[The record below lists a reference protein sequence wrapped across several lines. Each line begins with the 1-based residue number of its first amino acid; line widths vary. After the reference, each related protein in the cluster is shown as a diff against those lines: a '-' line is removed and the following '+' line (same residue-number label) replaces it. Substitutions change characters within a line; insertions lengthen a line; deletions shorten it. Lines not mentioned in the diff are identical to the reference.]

1 MNQPIN
7 SIELDVTAE
16 EETSEVFLGRHPIL
30 NSKQKTIGYELLF
43 RSKGNDTN
51 MSLDDLSATSGVIVN
66 LLSQFGIDQ
75 ILDNKLGFL
84 NIAASSLM
92 SDTLELLPPD
102 RIVLEILEDTPIN
115 AQIITRCK
123 ALKELGFKLSIVDY
137 ANRPEH
143 MVLLPHVDYVKIDLS
158 VTSSEKIADLI
169 AIIKKKSSAKIIA
182 DKVEEEALFLDCKDL
197 GFDAFQGYFF
207 AKPTVLKGEQAQ
219 PDQMCLMRMIG
230 MLLGDADLSELEA
243 LFKDSP
249 GLTLG
254 LLKLVNSVG
263 VNGGREPVESIRQAI
278 VMLGQKQMLRWV
290 QLLMYASPSN
300 PAGDTIML
308 QVANR
313 ARLMELMAEKVD
325 SYQDHFSDQAFMV
338 GMLSLA
344 DTVIN
349 SPMEQILEDI
359 GLSDNLKKAILE
371 QDGTHGHLL
380 KLAKNMEHGN
390 FDSTHYEIQELDITP
405 EELMNIQ
412 IECVA
417 WTTELNQTT

>member
-1 MNQPIN
+1 M
-7 SIELDVTAE
+7 
-16 EETSEVFLGRHPIL
+16 
-30 NSKQKTIGYELLF
+30 
-43 RSKGNDTN
+43 
-51 MSLDDLSATSGVIVN
+51 IVN
-66 LLSQFGIDQ
+66 LLSQFGINQ
-75 ILDNKLGFL
+75 ILGNKLGFV

-92 SDTLELLPPD
+92 SDTIELLPPE

-158 VTSSEKIADLI
+158 STPLEKIPELI
-169 AIIKKKSSAKIIA
+169 ELVQKKSSAKMIA
-182 DKVEEEALFLDCKDL
+182 DKVEEEALFLECKKLD
-197 GFDAFQGYFF
+197 FDAFQGYFF
-207 AKPTVLKGEQAQ
+207 AKPTIMKGKQAQ

-230 MLLGDADLSELEA
+230 MLLGDADLSELEE
-243 LFKDSP
+243 LFKNSP

-254 LLKLVNSVG
+254 LLKLVNSIG

-300 PAGDTIML
+300 PAGDAIML
-308 QVANR
+308 QVASR
-313 ARLMELMAEKVD
+313 ARLMELIAEKVD

-344 DTVIN
+344 DTVIHA
-349 SPMEQILEDI
+349 PMQQILDDI
-359 GLSDNLKKAILE
+359 GLSDSLKKAILD

-380 KLAKNMEHGN
+380 KLAQDMEHGN
-390 FDSTHYEIQELDITP
+390 FDATQYEIKELDISP
-405 EELMNIQ
+405 ADLMNIQ
-412 IECVA
+412 IECIA
-417 WTTELNQTT
+417 WTNELNQTS

>member
-1 MNQPIN
+1 MNQPIIPTTDIV
-7 SIELDVTAE
+7 IEEDT
-16 EETSEVFLGRHPIL
+16 TEVFLGRHPIL
-30 NSKQKTIGYELLF
+30 NSNQKTIGYELLF
-43 RSKGNDTN
+43 RSKGHDTN
-51 MSLDDLSATSGVIVN
+51 TSLDDLSATSGVIVN
-66 LLSQFGIDQ
+66 LLSQFGIDH

-92 SDTLELLPPD
+92 SDTIELLPPD

-123 ALKELGFKLSIVDY
+123 ALKEMGFKLSIVDY

-143 MVLLPHVDYVKIDLS
+143 IVLLPHVDYVKIDLS
-158 VTSSEKIADLI
+158 ETPIDKIPALVALI
-169 AIIKKKSSAKIIA
+169 QKNSSAKIIA
-182 DKVEEEALFLDCKDL
+182 DKVEEESLFTECKAL
-197 GFDAFQGYFF
+197 GFHAFQGYFF
-207 AKPTVLKGEQAQ
+207 AKPTILKGEQPQ

-230 MLLGDADLSELEA
+230 MLLGDADLSELEE
-243 LFKDSP
+243 LFKNSP

-290 QLLMYASPSN
+290 QLLMYASPSS
-300 PAGDTIML
+300 PAGDAIML

-313 ARLMELMAEKVD
+313 ARMMELMAEKVE

-344 DTVIN
+344 DSVIH
-349 SPMEQILEDI
+349 SPIEEILNDI
-359 GLSDNLKKAILE
+359 GLSDSLKKAILE
-371 QDGTHGHLL
+371 QDGTHGQLL
-380 KLAKNMEHGN
+380 KVAKEMEHGN
-390 FDSTHYEIQELDITP
+390 FDATHYEIQELDISP
-405 EELMNIQ
+405 ADLMNIQ
-412 IECVA
+412 IECIA
-417 WTTELNQTT
+417 WTNELNQPN

>member
-1 MNQPIN
+1 MNQPI
-7 SIELDVTAE
+7 IPTTDIVVE
-16 EETSEVFLGRHPIL
+16 EETKEVFLGRHPIL
-30 NSKQKTIGYELLF
+30 NSKQKIIGYELLF
-43 RSKGNDTN
+43 RSKGNDDSN
-51 MSLDDLSATSGVIVN
+51 NSLDDLSATSGVIVN

-92 SDTLELLPPD
+92 SDTIELLPAE

-123 ALKELGFKLSIVDY
+123 ALKSLGFKLSIVDY

-143 MVLLPHVDYVKIDLS
+143 IVLLPHVDYVKIDLS
-158 VTSSEKIADLI
+158 ATTIDKVPGLMALI
-169 AIIKKKSSAKIIA
+169 RKNSKAKIIA
-182 DKVEEEALFLDCKDL
+182 DKVEEESLFLECKAL
-197 GFDAFQGYFF
+197 GFDAYQGYFF
-207 AKPTVLKGEQAQ
+207 AKPTILKGEQAQ

-243 LFKDSP
+243 LFKNSP
-249 GLTLG
+249 GLTLA

-263 VNGGREPVESIRQAI
+263 VNGAREPVESIRQAI

-300 PAGDTIML
+300 PASDTIML
-308 QVANR
+308 QVASR
-313 ARLMELMAEKVD
+313 ARLMELMAEKVE
-325 SYQDHFSDQAFMV
+325 SYQAHFSDQAFMV

-344 DTVIN
+344 DTVIH
-349 SPMEQILEDI
+349 SPMEQILEEI
-359 GLSDNLKKAILE
+359 GLSDTLKKAILE
-371 QDGTHGHLL
+371 QTGTHGQLL
-380 KLAKNMEHGN
+380 KLAKDMEVGN
-390 FDSTHYEIQELDITP
+390 FDSTHYEIKELDISP

-412 IECVA
+412 IECIA
-417 WTTELNQTT
+417 WTTALNQAK

>member
-1 MNQPIN
+1 MNQPIIPTIDAAN
-7 SIELDVTAE
+7 
-16 EETSEVFLGRHPIL
+16 ETDTDEVFLGRHPIL
-30 NSKQKTIGYELLF
+30 NKHQKTVGYELLF
-43 RSKGNDTN
+43 RSKGSETND
-51 MSLDDLSATSGVIVN
+51 SLDDLSATSGVIVN

-92 SDTLELLPPD
+92 SDTIELLPAE

-143 MVLLPHVDYVKIDLS
+143 IVLLPHVDYVKIDLS
-158 VTSSEKIADLI
+158 VTQTEKLPQLI
-169 AIIKKKSSAKIIA
+169 NIIREKSSAKIVA
-182 DKVEEEALFLDCKDL
+182 DKVEEEALFLACKEL
-197 GFDAFQGYFF
+197 GIDAFQGYFF
-207 AKPTVLKGEQAQ
+207 AKPTILKGEQEQ

-243 LFKDSP
+243 LFKNSP

-263 VNGGREPVESIRQAI
+263 VNGGNEPVESIRQAI

-300 PAGDTIML
+300 PAGDAIML
-308 QVANR
+308 QVASR
-313 ARLMELMAEKVD
+313 ARLMELMAGKVD
-325 SYQDHFSDQAFMV
+325 SYQNHFSDQAFMV

-344 DTVIN
+344 DTVIHA
-349 SPMEQILEDI
+349 PMEQILDDI
-359 GLSDNLKKAILE
+359 GIADSLKKAILK
-371 QDGTHGHLL
+371 QDGTHGQLL
-380 KLAKNMEHGN
+380 KLAKDMEQGN
-390 FDSTHYEIQELDITP
+390 FDETHYEIKELDISP
-405 EELMNIQ
+405 ADLMNIQ
-412 IECVA
+412 IECIA
-417 WTTELNQTT
+417 WTNELNQTA

>member
-1 MNQPIN
+1 MNQPI
-7 SIELDVTAE
+7 IPTTDIAIE
-16 EETSEVFLGRHPIL
+16 EETKEVFLGRHPIL
-30 NSKQKTIGYELLF
+30 NGKQKIIGYELLF
-43 RSKGNDTN
+43 RSKGNDDSNT
-51 MSLDDLSATSGVIVN
+51 SLDDLSATSGVIVN

-84 NIAASSLM
+84 NIAASSMM
-92 SDTLELLPPD
+92 SDTIELLPPE

-123 ALKELGFKLSIVDY
+123 SLKSLGFKLSIVDY

-143 MVLLPHVDYVKIDLS
+143 IVLLPHVDYVKIDLS
-158 VTSSEKIADLI
+158 VTAIDKVPGLI
-169 AIIKKKSSAKIIA
+169 ALIRKNSKAKIIA
-182 DKVEEEALFLDCKDL
+182 DKVEEESLFHECQTL
-197 GFDAFQGYFF
+197 GFDAYQGYFF
-207 AKPTVLKGEQAQ
+207 AKPTILKGEQAQ

-243 LFKDSP
+243 LFKNSP

-263 VNGGREPVESIRQAI
+263 INGGREPVESIRQAI

-300 PAGDTIML
+300 PASDTIML

-313 ARLMELMAEKVD
+313 ARLMELMAEKVE
-325 SYQDHFSDQAFMV
+325 SYQAHFSDQAFMV

-344 DTVIN
+344 DTVIH
-349 SPMEQILEDI
+349 SPMEQILEEI
-359 GLSDNLKKAILE
+359 GLSDTLKKAILE
-371 QDGTHGHLL
+371 QTGTHGQLL
-380 KLAKNMEHGN
+380 KLAKDMEVGN
-390 FDSTHYEIQELDITP
+390 FDSTHYEIKELDISP

-412 IECVA
+412 IECIA
-417 WTTELNQTT
+417 WTTALNQAK

>member
-1 MNQPIN
+1 MNQPI
-7 SIELDVTAE
+7 IPTTEL
-16 EETSEVFLGRHPIL
+16 ETTEVFLGRHPIL
-30 NSKQKTIGYELLF
+30 NSKKKTIGYELLF

-51 MSLDDLSATSGVIVN
+51 TSLDDLSATSGVIVN

-75 ILDNKLGFL
+75 ILNDKLGFL

-92 SDTLELLPPD
+92 SDTIELLPAD
-102 RIVLEILEDTPIN
+102 RMVLEILEDTPIN

-123 ALKELGFKLSIVDY
+123 ALKDLGFRLSIVDY

-143 MVLLPHVDYVKIDLS
+143 IVLLPYVDYVKIDLS
-158 VTSSEKIADLI
+158 VTPIDKVAGLTALI
-169 AIIKKKSSAKIIA
+169 RKNSAAKIIA
-182 DKVEEEALFLDCKDL
+182 DKVEEESLFTQCKEL
-197 GFDAFQGYFF
+197 GFDAYQGYFF
-207 AKPTVLKGEQAQ
+207 AKPTIMKGEQAQ

-243 LFKDSP
+243 LFKNSP

-300 PAGDTIML
+300 PAGDAIML
-308 QVANR
+308 QVASR
-313 ARLMELMAEKVD
+313 ARLMELMAGKVD
-325 SYQDHFSDQAFMV
+325 SYQNNFTDQAFMV

-344 DTVIN
+344 DTVIHA
-349 SPMEQILEDI
+349 PIEQILNEI
-359 GLSDNLKKAILE
+359 GLSDSLKKAILE
-371 QDGTHGHLL
+371 QTGTHGQLL
-380 KLAKNMEHGN
+380 KLAKDMEYGN
-390 FDSTHYEIQELDITP
+390 FDATQYEIKELDISP
-405 EELMNIQ
+405 ADLLSIQ
-412 IECVA
+412 VSCIE
-417 WTTELNQTT
+417 WTSQLSKQTA

>member
-1 MNQPIN
+1 MNKPI
-7 SIELDVTAE
+7 IPTVAVDTD
-16 EETSEVFLGRHPIL
+16 EVFLGRHPIL

-51 MSLDDLSATSGVIVN
+51 TSLDDLSATSGVIVN

-75 ILDNKLGFL
+75 ILDDKLGFL

-92 SDTLELLPPD
+92 SDTLELLPPE

-123 ALKELGFKLSIVDY
+123 ALKDLGFKLSIVDY

-143 MVLLPHVDYVKIDLS
+143 IVLLPYVDYVKIDLH
-158 VTSSEKIADLI
+158 VTRIEKIPVLTALI
-169 AIIKKKSSAKIIA
+169 RKNSAAKIIA
-182 DKVEEEALFLDCKDL
+182 DKVEEEALFLECKEL
-197 GFDAFQGYFF
+197 GFDAYQGYFF
-207 AKPTVLKGEQAQ
+207 AKPTILKGEQKQ

-230 MLLGDADLSELEA
+230 MLLGDADLSELEE
-243 LFKDSP
+243 LFKNSP

-278 VMLGQKQMLRWV
+278 VLLGQKQMLRWV

-300 PAGDTIML
+300 PAGDAIML
-308 QVANR
+308 QVASR

-325 SYQDHFSDQAFMV
+325 SYQNNFSDQAFMV

-344 DTVIN
+344 DTVIQ
-349 SPMEQILEDI
+349 SPMEQILEEI
-359 GLSDNLKKAILE
+359 GLSDSLKKAILD
-371 QDGTHGHLL
+371 QTGTHGQLL
-380 KLAKNMEHGN
+380 KLAKDMEHGH
-390 FDSTHYEIQELDITP
+390 FDSAQYEIKELDISP
-405 EELMNIQ
+405 ADLMGIQ
-412 IECVA
+412 VECIE
-417 WTTELNQTT
+417 WTTQLGKQSV

>member
-1 MNQPIN
+1 M
-7 SIELDVTAE
+7 
-16 EETSEVFLGRHPIL
+16 
-30 NSKQKTIGYELLF
+30 
-43 RSKGNDTN
+43 
-51 MSLDDLSATSGVIVN
+51 IVN

-75 ILDNKLGFL
+75 ILDDKLGFL

-92 SDTLELLPPD
+92 SDTIELLPPE

-143 MVLLPHVDYVKIDLS
+143 IVLLPHVDYVKIDLS
-158 VTSSEKIADLI
+158 VTPLEKVPGLTALI
-169 AIIKKKSSAKIIA
+169 QKNSSAKIIA
-182 DKVEEEALFLDCKDL
+182 DKVEDEALFLNCKEL

-230 MLLGDADLSELEA
+230 MLLGDAELSELEE
-243 LFKDSP
+243 LFKNSP

-300 PAGDTIML
+300 PAGDAIML
-308 QVANR
+308 QVASR

-325 SYQDHFSDQAFMV
+325 SYQNNFSDQAFMV

-344 DTVIN
+344 DTVIH
-349 SPMEQILEDI
+349 SPMEQILDEI
-359 GLSDNLKKAILE
+359 GLSDSLKKAILE
-371 QDGTHGHLL
+371 QTGTHGQLL
-380 KLAKNMEHGN
+380 KLAKNMEVGK
-390 FDSTHYEIQELDITP
+390 FDSTQYEIQELDISP

-412 IECVA
+412 IECIA
-417 WTTELNQTT
+417 WTTELNKVT